1 MVCQSVLWFF
11 FVCRYGILHV
21 DDVFLVIIVMLVF
34 WLTSLMVAMV
44 EEIEIPS
51 FRHFQVDDNG
61 STDNQEQQTH
71 FFELLIGMENTD
83 AYNRENDS
91 Y

>member
-1 MVCQSVLWFF
+1 MQRYNYFPWCANQFCGFSLSAGMAFF
-11 FVCRYGILHV
+11 TDGRHQ
-21 DDVFLVIIVMLVF
+21 
-34 WLTSLMVAMV
+34 TVAMV

-61 STDNQEQQTH
+61 GTDNQEQQTH